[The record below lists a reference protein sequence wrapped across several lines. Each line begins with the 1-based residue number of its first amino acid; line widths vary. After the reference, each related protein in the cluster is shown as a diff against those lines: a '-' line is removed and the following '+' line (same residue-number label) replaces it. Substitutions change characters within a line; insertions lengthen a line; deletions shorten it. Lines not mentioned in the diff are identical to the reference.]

1 MFLDEGI
8 LDSLMYILSTSFQ
21 KLPPPLPDTIDF
33 NDSKILQKQHSIPHN
48 NKTFVHAKLAA
59 NCCVAL
65 GKAHCAVVH
74 TEGDLLLMSAYNRG
88 SVPVERQLAQML
100 HEVPHHS
107 RMMGT
112 NMGGVLEDN
121 MQEEFVLTEMSL
133 QQAEEMAK
141 NIRALMEGR
150 LDWNC

>member
-1 MFLDEGI
+1 
-8 LDSLMYILSTSFQ
+8 MYILSTSFQ
-21 KLPPPLPDTIDF
+21 KLPPPVPEVSETDGAQIYHDK
-33 NDSKILQKQHSIPHN
+33 SKIPHN
-48 NKTFVHAKLAA
+48 SRTFIHAKLAA

-107 RMMGT
+107 RMLGT
-112 NMGGVLEDN
+112 NVGEILEDGS
-121 MQEEFVLTEMSL
+121 QEEFMLTEMSM

-141 NIRALMEGR
+141 NINALVEGR
-150 LDWNC
+150 LDWN